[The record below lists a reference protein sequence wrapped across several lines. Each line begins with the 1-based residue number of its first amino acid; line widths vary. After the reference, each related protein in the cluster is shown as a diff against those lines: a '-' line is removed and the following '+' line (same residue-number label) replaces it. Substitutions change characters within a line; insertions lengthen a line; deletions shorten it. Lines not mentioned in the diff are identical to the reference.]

1 MCVAAV
7 KVAQSG
13 LSIEFGEFLGC
24 DGGVLNGREERCFL
38 VLGRWA
44 GVSGGWTQEGPANCH

>member
-1 MCVAAV
+1 M